1 MCTQR
6 QLHLGRRA
14 HRESVAVV
22 TEIRNQKSEI
32 NSRFSVFIFRMDYAM
47 SLPVIAI
54 TNASTCLTDAQVE
67 AAVPALQR
75 QVSLDFRAYW
85 DLDCQLILLP
95 KNDALTS
102 GWWQISVVDNP
113 DQAGAL
119 GYHELT
125 SHGTPLGKVFA
136 GLDIQCGGSWTVTL
150 SHELLEM
157 LADPWI
163 NWCAQGSDGKVY
175 ALEVC
180 DAVEADE
187 LGYQID
193 GVLVSDFITPAWFE
207 PTQADRVDF
216 KQRISK
222 PLQLAAGGYISV
234 LMPAARTQIAA
245 QTRFR
250 SAGKQAAA
258 ANMARRSG
266 GTLRGDELLPAPAH
280 AVFGDFHQQP
290 GGG

>member
-1 MCTQR
+1 MT
-6 QLHLGRRA
+6 
-14 HRESVAVV
+14 
-22 TEIRNQKSEI
+22 
-32 NSRFSVFIFRMDYAM
+32 
-47 SLPVIAI
+47 LPVIAI
-54 TNASTCLTDAQVE
+54 TNASTCLSDAQVE
-67 AAVPALQR
+67 ATIPALQR
-75 QVSLDFRAYW
+75 QVSVDFRAYW
-85 DLDCQLILLP
+85 DLDCQLIFLP
-95 KNDALTS
+95 KNAALPS

-113 DQAGAL
+113 EQAGAL

-136 GLDIQCGGSWTVTL
+136 GLDIQSGGSWTVTL

-163 NWCAQGSDGKVY
+163 NWCAQGPDGKVY

-216 KQRISK
+216 KERISK
-222 PLQLAAGGYISV
+222 PLQLAAGGCISV
-234 LMPAARTQIAA
+234 LNIGGKWTQLAA
-245 QTRFR
+245 QAQTPIP
-250 SAGKQAAA
+250 AGSRRQRRD
-258 ANMARRSG
+258 MAKPEWRRS
-266 GTLRGDELLPAPAH
+266 LR
-280 AVFGDFHQQP
+280 
-290 GGG
+290 